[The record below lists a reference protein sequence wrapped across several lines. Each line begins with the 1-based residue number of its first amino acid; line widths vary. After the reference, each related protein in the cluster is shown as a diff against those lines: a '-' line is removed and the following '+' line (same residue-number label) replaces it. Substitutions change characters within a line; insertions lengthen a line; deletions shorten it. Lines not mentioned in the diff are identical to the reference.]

1 VVAGELFMQ
10 NENEF
15 DKTLTGVGYKG
26 LKTKAGFRRYIA
38 VNAVALISILLGLI
52 GVTTFFVWQAVFVA
66 VLGLLVGLWALYRHL
81 DSPSEV
87 GGYYL
92 AVAGIAISLVMGL
105 GGCGL
110 EIWRYHFSVPR
121 GYTVVDF
128 ADMALDKDGKIPEH
142 IAQLGRENKKIFLKG
157 YMYQSPRRS
166 GLDHFILVRLK
177 EHCKYCST
185 FSNPADM
192 INVYFVRGMKV
203 NYRTTPVKVGG
214 TFYVNENFQYGDL
227 PYLIEADQFR

>member
-1 VVAGELFMQ
+1 MQ
-10 NENEF
+10 KEF

-26 LKTKAGFRRYIA
+26 LKTKAGFRRYIEI
-38 VNAVALISILLGLI
+38 NAVALISILLGLTGI
-52 GVTTFFVWQAVFVA
+52 ATFFTWQMVFVPL
-66 VLGLLVGLWALYRHL
+66 LGLLVGFWALYRHL

-87 GGYYL
+87 GGFYL
-92 AVAGIAISLVMGL
+92 AVAGIAISLVMST
-105 GGCGL
+105 GGSGL

-128 ADMALDKDGKIPEH
+128 ADMALDKNGKIPEK

-157 YMYQSPRRS
+157 YMYQSKRRS
-166 GLDHFILVRLK
+166 GLTNFTLVRTV
-177 EHCKYCST
+177 EHCKFCSP
-185 FSNPADM
+185 FQNPADM
-192 INVYFVRGMKV
+192 IDVYCVGGLKV

-214 TFYVNENFQYGDL
+214 TFYVNEYFTPGEM